1 MSQGGV
7 TQPAPVGL
15 QAQLGVLQR
24 VAAVLVQQL
33 TALGQTAEV
42 RQGQVA
48 QNQLDELWME
58 DGEKEDKVMERKG
71 NKKETGETKHKTV
84 LSVRRT
90 QHKPKSG
97 RPSRE

>member
-7 TQPAPVGL
+7 TQLGPVRL

-33 TALGQTAEV
+33 AGLGQTAEV

-48 QNQLDELWME
+48 QNQLDELRTARPGGGTE
-58 DGEKEDKVMERKG
+58 KGQERRGEEKRKLFLSDGKKLKD
-71 NKKETGETKHKTV
+71 NK
-84 LSVRRT
+84 
-90 QHKPKSG
+90 
-97 RPSRE
+97 